1 MAATLEA
8 SAANAHSPTKPG
20 KILDTPRLQITKR
33 SPGPLKPIC
42 SGYTHWVCVT
52 FKRRLSRT
60 HSVIAAAPLGAF
72 AAKARGLETPE
83 RSWTL
88 RGYKLAATILDLL
101 NRWALVSQ
109 LV

>member
-1 MAATLEA
+1 
-8 SAANAHSPTKPG
+8 
-20 KILDTPRLQITKR
+20 
-33 SPGPLKPIC
+33 
-42 SGYTHWVCVT
+42 
-52 FKRRLSRT
+52 
-60 HSVIAAAPLGAF
+60 VIAAAPLGAF

-109 LV
+109 LVLVL